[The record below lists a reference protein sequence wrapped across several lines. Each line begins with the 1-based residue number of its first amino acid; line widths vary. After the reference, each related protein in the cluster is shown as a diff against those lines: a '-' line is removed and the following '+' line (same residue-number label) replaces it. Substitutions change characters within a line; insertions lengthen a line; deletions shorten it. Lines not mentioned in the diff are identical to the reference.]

1 MPKHKPL
8 EMHKIE
14 MHWLRCLSHK
24 TGQCITEWTVFLAA
38 KLTSNTS
45 VINSIKVLLHLPQHS
60 LSNDPTRELHN
71 DLIWPEWNLPLT
83 LLTAVFTCYFL
94 PKWLLRKISMR
105 LFQNWPQLKAQILLF
120 QHSPV
125 PRMNVQQQ
133 CAISRSNFSVKLF
146 LCLWLKGFNGPLSGK
161 KKISNPFSLELSF
174 DPITEFKAWCPNFV
188 FRVTSNMLNIE
199 KKM

>member
-94 PKWLLRKISMR
+94 PKWLLRKRYINETFPILTSAESTDFIVPTFPRPPHECSATMCNFPLKFFCQIVFMLVIER
-105 LFQNWPQLKAQILLF
+105 L
-120 QHSPV
+120 
-125 PRMNVQQQ
+125 
-133 CAISRSNFSVKLF
+133 
-146 LCLWLKGFNGPLSGK
+146 
-161 KKISNPFSLELSF
+161 
-174 DPITEFKAWCPNFV
+174 
-188 FRVTSNMLNIE
+188 
-199 KKM
+199 